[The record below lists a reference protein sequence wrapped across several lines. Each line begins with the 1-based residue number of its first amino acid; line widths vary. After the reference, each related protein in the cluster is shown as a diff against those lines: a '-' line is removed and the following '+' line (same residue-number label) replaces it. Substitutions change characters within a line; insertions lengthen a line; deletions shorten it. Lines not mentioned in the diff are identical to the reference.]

1 VASVEREIDRLY
13 ELPLDR
19 FTAARN
25 ELARRLKKEGDAE
38 AAERVRALEKPS
50 LPVWAI
56 NQLARREKLAVKA
69 LVDSTARV
77 RKAQERALGGAAAQD
92 SLRKAQADERD
103 ALHELAARVE
113 RILGEGGR
121 PATRAVVDRV
131 RSTLRSA
138 AVTDP
143 AALRRGQLTTELA
156 SVGFEALGGVTVRK
170 GEPTDELAERRR
182 RKQERDRRR
191 KDLEASARELE
202 GQAQAAE
209 DEADRADRAAS
220 EARDRA
226 DQARE
231 EADEAADALEAFEHE
246 TDR

>member
-92 SLRKAQADERD
+92 SLRKAQADEHD